1 MVKTVNE
8 EETKKKKKITCM
20 KQKGSNKETENLE
33 T

>member
-8 EETKKKKKITCM
+8 EETKKKKITCM
-20 KQKGSNKETENLE
+20 KQKGGNKETENLE